1 MAARYK
7 AATKAAERLLVDS
20 VISEPPVDVE
30 ALAAQLGIRVR
41 REPFDGKL
49 SGLLKRAEG
58 GAILGVNS
66 QHPMS
71 RQRFTIAHE
80 IGHYLLHSEDLH
92 VDHGIG
98 IRFRDDTSS
107 QAIDDAEIEA
117 NQFAS
122 HLLMP
127 ASFLEQD
134 IRASGQIDVE
144 DDEQIKL
151 IADKYGVS
159 TQAMTLRLAKFFQF
173 GF

>member
-1 MAARYK
+1 MAARFK
-7 AATKAAERLLVDS
+7 AATKAAERLLTDAAVDA
-20 VISEPPVDVE
+20 PPVDVE
-30 ALAAQLGIRVR
+30 ALAERLGIRIR
-41 REPFDGKL
+41 REPFEGKL
-49 SGLLKRAEG
+49 SGLLKRTEN

-66 QHPMS
+66 SHPAS

-80 IGHYLLHSEDLH
+80 IGHFLLHTEALH
-92 VDHGIG
+92 VDDGFG

-107 QAIDDAEIEA
+107 QATDDAEIEA

-127 ASFLEQD
+127 ASFLELD
-134 IRASGQIDVE
+134 IRESGRIDIE
-144 DDEQIKL
+144 DEDQVKVF
-151 IADKYGVS
+151 ADKYGVS